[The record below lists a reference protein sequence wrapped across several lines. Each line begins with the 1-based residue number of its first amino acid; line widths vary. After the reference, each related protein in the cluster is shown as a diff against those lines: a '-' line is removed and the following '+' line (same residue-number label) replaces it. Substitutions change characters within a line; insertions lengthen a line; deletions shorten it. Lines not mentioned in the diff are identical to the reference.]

1 MVGLHHQVP
10 ISASLA
16 KVYAAVATTDGN
28 RGWWTA
34 DSKVD
39 ARVGGKAEFGFDHR
53 GMVFRMTVD
62 TVTPNREVVMSCHGD
77 HPEWNGTTLTW
88 QLEGH
93 GDETVLKFT
102 HSGWKSMTDFC
113 ASCNSMWGQLMF
125 RLKGFAEGK
134 HPGPQW
140 SE

>member
-1 MVGLHHQVP
+1 MVELKHRVP
-10 ISASLA
+10 ISASPA
-16 KVYAAVATTDGN
+16 KVYAAVVTTDGN

-39 ARVGGKAEFGFDHR
+39 SRVGGEAEFGFDRR

-62 TVTPNREVVMSCHGD
+62 KLTPNQEVVMSCHGD

-88 QLEGH
+88 IVEKQGNESAL
-93 GDETVLKFT
+93 TFT
-102 HSGWKSMTDFC
+102 HSGWKSMTEFC

-125 RLKGFAEGK
+125 RLKGFVEGNN
-134 HPGPQW
+134 PGPQW
-140 SE
+140 TE

>member
-1 MVGLHHQVP
+1 MVELNHQVP
-10 ISASLA
+10 INASPS
-16 KVYAAVATTDGN
+16 KVYAAVSTTDGN

-39 ARVGGKAEFGFDHR
+39 TKVGGKAEFGFDKR
-53 GMVFRMTVD
+53 GMVFRMTLD
-62 TVTPNREVVMSCHGD
+62 KLTPNQDLVMSCQGD

-88 QLEGH
+88 RIEKD
-93 GDETVLKFT
+93 GDQTTLRFT

-125 RLKGFAEGK
+125 RLKGFVEGRK
-134 HPGPQW
+134 PGPQW
-140 SE
+140 TE